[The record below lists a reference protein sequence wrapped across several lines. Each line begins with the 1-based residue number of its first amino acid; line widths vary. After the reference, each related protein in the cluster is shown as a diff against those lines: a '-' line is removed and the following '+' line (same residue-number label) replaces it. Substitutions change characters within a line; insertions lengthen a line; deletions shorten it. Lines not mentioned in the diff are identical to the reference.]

1 MAGVVIC
8 YLCLLTLNSIF
19 PPITRDSYN
28 RIVHVMPTA
37 NILWSLVLSVV
48 LGYFLLLIIFKKL
61 KKSTLLT
68 KSKIFLVLPA
78 LLLLTCCKDNDHYH
92 INCVENFS
100 DYRGI
105 LFLTE
110 SANYQ
115 SLQRLNDTTQLK
127 SYLSSDEFNMA
138 FDTVV
143 SITQFD
149 TSTYFK
155 TEFVPWDTLFIKD
168 AFVAELVLLKDNTDN
183 RGYYFQIRTYD
194 SSHHL
199 ISTQD
204 FATWADRKKKYCS
217 GDYSKKDFTFT
228 VACNEGKTK
237 YKFDS
242 VGHIISE

>member
-1 MAGVVIC
+1 M
-8 YLCLLTLNSIF
+8 L
-19 PPITRDSYN
+19 
-28 RIVHVMPTA
+28 
-37 NILWSLVLSVV
+37 
-48 LGYFLLLIIFKKL
+48 
-61 KKSTLLT
+61 
-68 KSKIFLVLPA
+68 LPA
-78 LLLLTCCKDNDHYH
+78 LTLLTCCKDNDHYR

-115 SLQRLNDTTQLK
+115 SLQRQHDTTQLK

-138 FDTVV
+138 FDTIV
-143 SITQFD
+143 SVTQFD

-194 SSHHL
+194 NSHHL
-199 ISTQD
+199 ISIQD
-204 FATWADRKKKYCS
+204 FATWADSKKKYCS
-217 GDYSKKDFTFT
+217 GDYSRKDFTFT
-228 VACNEGKTK
+228 VTCDDIAAK
-237 YKFDS
+237 YKFDRL
-242 VGHIISE
+242 GHIISK